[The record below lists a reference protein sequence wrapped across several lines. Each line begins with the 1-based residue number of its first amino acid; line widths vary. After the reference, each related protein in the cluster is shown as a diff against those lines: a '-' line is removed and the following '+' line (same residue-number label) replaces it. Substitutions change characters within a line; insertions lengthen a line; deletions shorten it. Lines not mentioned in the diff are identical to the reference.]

1 MIALNSVEIKPTIFP
16 DKTSQVWKIP
26 NLEGVVFHINWDFEN
41 EAELFYIMQLV
52 QLIRKHNSTIDPVI
66 GLRMMFFPYARQD
79 KEITNDSTFALH
91 TFCDIL
97 KTLELSYIE
106 TQDIHNFSAVADYAL
121 NVKNYTSENE
131 IRDTIACCNTDTLLF
146 PDYGAWDRYKKYSL
160 GSKVSKVI
168 ADKVRDQQTGR
179 IERLTLM
186 GINET
191 DSFGNV
197 LIVDDLC
204 DGGGTFIMAVNEL
217 KKYNVKNIDLFT
229 THGIYS
235 KGTSVLFD
243 AGISRIFNRKGEV
256 LTRT

>member
-1 MIALNSVEIKPTIFP
+1 MISLNGVEIKPTIFP
-16 DKTSQVWKIP
+16 DKTSQMWRVP
-26 NLEGVVFHINWDFEN
+26 NIEGIIFHINWDFEN
-41 EAELFYIMQLV
+41 EGELFHIMQLV
-52 QLIRKHNSTIDPVI
+52 HLIRVHNSTVDPVI
-66 GLRMMFFPYARQD
+66 GLGMMFFPYARQD
-79 KEITNDSTFALH
+79 KEVTNESAFALH
-91 TFCDIL
+91 TFCTIL

-106 TQDIHNFSAVADYAL
+106 TQDVHNFSAVSDYAL

-131 IRDTIACCNTDTLLF
+131 IRDTMVCCNTDTLLF

-243 AGISRIFNRKGEV
+243 AGISRIFNRNGEV